1 MSALGEGL
9 GELLGPR
16 SILFLYSQLS
26 AEKYPMPC
34 LKQWAWV
41 LFLPP
46 SDVPVRSFICH
57 FHFSEHLPKALVN
70 ETAFGPRGESS
81 PPETMDPA
89 PRLAISCRRQPARP
103 SWVPQGGRPLFSYN
117 TEPAPGRAADAPAP
131 HTDTERPR
139 AAPCTGISSGGLPGP
154 GAERTAPIPALPFSS
169 SLAS

>member
-57 FHFSEHLPKALVN
+57 FHFNEHLPKALVN

-81 PPETMDPA
+81 PPKTMDPA
-89 PRLAISCRRQPARP
+89 PRLAISCRRQPAGP

-131 HTDTERPR
+131 PHGHGKAQGGPLHRHLLQR
-139 AAPCTGISSGGLPGP
+139 AAWAWG
-154 GAERTAPIPALPFSS
+154 
-169 SLAS
+169 